1 MNIVLI
7 IFVFLA
13 ILFILFYTTDIK
25 VYLEF
30 DNVSKSNVLKVKVY
44 IFSKIMVFK
53 IKREIEGQNK
63 KQGIKE
69 KLEMFFNY
77 LIKSRADPV
86 DFAKKEVKKSPFVP
100 NIIKRFDFSKV
111 YLEKMKLELCL
122 DLNNAAFSAIG
133 TGAINAIISMV
144 TTKYADNIDEPINY
158 RVFPG
163 YTGNGIKI
171 AVSAKIR
178 VKMIEVIKL
187 LLKRGGNKNE

>member
-86 DFAKKEVKKSPFVP
+86 DFVKKEVKKSPFVP